1 MLICG
6 ESVAM
11 ANNDRNPATMTIQ
24 RRTINAPTP
33 WLRGIGLF
41 TGAACAVRFTPGDAN
56 TPDASDASAPGAMI
70 VFQRVDHPGSAP
82 IEATVGSLSDA
93 PVHPAF
99 ASMPAR
105 CTTLASPDEPRITV
119 ALTEHALAAAY
130 GLGLT
135 DLIIEAEGPEIPI
148 LDGSSL
154 PFALA
159 LRAAGVRELGL
170 PVEPIRLSRPVRVDA
185 GGASVTAE
193 PLASEDAHAEWR
205 YDLAYPGHA
214 LLGSMRADWH
224 AANDFCETV
233 AMARTFALEA
243 EARAMREAGLF
254 AHVDPSDAL
263 VIGERGP
270 LAGGLRTPDE
280 PARHKLLDMVGDLAL
295 LGRPLLARVH
305 ADRSGHALNHALA
318 RKILDEIA

>member
-1 MLICG
+1 
-6 ESVAM
+6 
-11 ANNDRNPATMTIQ
+11 MTIQ
-24 RRTINAPTP
+24 RRTIDAPTP

-41 TGAACAVRFTPGDAN
+41 TGAPCAVRF
-56 TPDASDASAPGAMI
+56 SPGARAARVAQTNVAADPMI
-70 VFQRVDHPGSAP
+70 AFHRIDHPGSLP
-82 IEATVGSLSDA
+82 IEAGVNALSDA

-105 CTTLASPDEPRITV
+105 CTTLANPAAPQITI

-135 DLIIEAEGPEIPI
+135 DLTIEADGPEIPI

-159 LRAAGVRELGL
+159 LREAGVRDLGL
-170 PVEPIRLSRPVRVDA
+170 PVEPIRLSRPVRVEA
-185 GGASVTAE
+185 GGASVTAH
-193 PLASEDAHAEWR
+193 PLTAEDAHAEWQ

-214 LLGSMRADWH
+214 LLGSMRADWN
-224 AANDFCETV
+224 AGNDFCESV

-243 EARAMREAGLF
+243 EAEAMRRAGLF
-254 AHVDPSDAL
+254 THVDPSDAL
-263 VIGERGP
+263 VIGDRGP
-270 LAGGLRTPDE
+270 LRGELRTPDE

-295 LGRPLLARVH
+295 LGRPLLARVQG
-305 ADRSGHALNHALA
+305 DRSGHALNHALA